1 MARFT
6 IRLIDTATGP
16 QVTVD
21 YESEPD
27 ALGHEHER
35 EHRAAVAQL
44 LGMTEDE
51 MDAAGIVV
59 TREPVGRVEVTPT
72 EGEERRSRE
81 AAKAKG

>member
-6 IRLIDTATGP
+6 VRLIETAAGP

-35 EHRAAVAQL
+35 EHRAAVAKL
-44 LGMTEDE
+44 LGMTEAE
-51 MDAAGIVV
+51 MDAAGVV
-59 TREPVGRVEVTPT
+59 ITREPVGRVEVTPA
-72 EGEERRSRE
+72 EGEGKTARG
-81 AAKAKG
+81 AVKNKG